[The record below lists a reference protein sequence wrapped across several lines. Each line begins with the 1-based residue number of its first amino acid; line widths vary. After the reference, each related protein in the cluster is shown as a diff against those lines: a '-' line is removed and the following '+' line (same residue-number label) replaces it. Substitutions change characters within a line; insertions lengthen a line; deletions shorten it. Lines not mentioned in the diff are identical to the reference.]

1 MRPTFPAPID
11 SPGQAHLVRTETL
24 RGLVM
29 DLSSLE
35 RILEVIPNRYEAV
48 RVMAKEA
55 RRINLLIH
63 LAGEEMEEKPT
74 SIAMKR
80 LVDGKVKYTYEE
92 PKGEK

>member
-1 MRPTFPAPID
+1 
-11 SPGQAHLVRTETL
+11 
-24 RGLVM
+24 M
-29 DLSSLE
+29 DIASLE
-35 RILEVIPNRYEAV
+35 KILNVIPNRYEAV

-80 LVDGKVKYTYEE
+80 LVDGKVKWMYEE